1 MNRVNR
7 KKRADDNIGEA
18 AKKIK
23 KFLSEKRLSQIAR
36 DCGFLQRLRNLQ
48 PYEFIWSLI
57 LCFSTNQ
64 ADSISSLHRSFIKNS
79 GVNICYSSWHDQ
91 LSKPEF
97 PLLMGELYQDL
108 MTELYV
114 SQQHKIPEVFR
125 EFSDVLIHD
134 GSSWAINDY
143 LAEVFPG
150 RFTETSPAAIEMHN
164 TYSLL
169 NHQYEKVDIAPDSM
183 SEHDFIP
190 SPDDVDLFNKLLLFD
205 RGYVNLPKLN
215 RINEALGFYI
225 VRAKENCN
233 PVIICINKQSA
244 RNSSIREGKKLKDVR
259 IAQGKSYDF
268 NVTMMAGNRQRYN
281 LRLLVLWNKKN
292 KQHSYFLTNLS
303 AETVS
308 LDAIGKLYRLRWQIE
323 LTYKELK
330 SFTSL
335 KKFQTENENIVEG
348 FIWTSIIAMQLRR
361 FLVLSAEKEANE
373 NITMNDDTNRT
384 NDEENV
390 NEQIRLSTHKA
401 AINASDF
408 MYDLVICAFDKLR
421 NLKKVLRNIFD
432 YIENTMKLSNPH
444 RPHAFNTHIYIH
456 PSTCYT

>member
-1 MNRVNR
+1 M
-7 KKRADDNIGEA
+7 
-18 AKKIK
+18 
-23 KFLSEKRLSQIAR
+23 L
-36 DCGFLQRLRNLQ
+36 GFAN
-48 PYEFIWSLI
+48 
-57 LCFSTNQ
+57 NQ

-79 GVNICYSSWHDQ
+79 GVNISYSSWHDQ

-97 PLLMGELYQDL
+97 PELMGELYQDL

-114 SQQHKIPEVFR
+114 SQKHKIPEVFR

-134 GSSWAINDY
+134 GSSWAISDY

-150 RFTETSPAAIEMHN
+150 RFTKISPAAIEMHN

-169 NHQYEKVDIAPDSM
+169 NHQYEEVTVAPDSM
-183 SEHDFIP
+183 SEHKFIP
-190 SPDDVDLFNKLLLFD
+190 SPDDVDLFNKLLLID

-233 PVIICINKQSA
+233 PVITSINKQSA
-244 RNSSIREGKKLKDVR
+244 KNRSIREGKKLKNVR
-259 IAQGKSYDF
+259 IARGKNYDF
-268 NVTMMAGNRQRYN
+268 NVTMMAGNRQKYN
-281 LRLLVLWNKKN
+281 LRLVILWNKKT
-292 KQHSYFLTNLS
+292 KQHSSFLTNLP

-323 LTYKELK
+323 LTFKELK
-330 SFTSL
+330 SYTSL

-348 FIWTSIIAMQLRR
+348 FIWMSLIAMQLRR

-373 NITMNDDTNRT
+373 IIQSNQNKKGKVGNNEDN
-384 NDEENV
+384 ENY
-390 NEQIRLSTHKA
+390 ETIRLSTHKA
-401 AINASDF
+401 AINAPDF
-408 MYDLVICAFDKLR
+408 MYDLVKCAFDKLR

-432 YIENTMKLSNPH
+432 YLKNSMKLSNPH
-444 RPHAFNTHIYIH
+444 RPHAFNTPIYLH